1 MNEIS
6 EIQNSIRDI
15 KAKKDVPSEQVKDNE
30 RLWDELET
38 KSTIIKLLIDNFK
51 QLADF
56 IGKSNTAVPLL

>member
-15 KAKKDVPSEQVKDNE
+15 KAKKDVPIEQVKDNE
-30 RLWDELET
+30 RLRDELET
-38 KSTIIKLLIDNFK
+38 KSTIIKLLIGNFK